1 MPNKRA
7 VIFFLLL
14 ILTLFIYSKQILA
27 ANTVITVAP
36 IKDTVAPLQNAVFS
50 VTIQNNEDRDLTFNF
65 KYLDIY
71 WELKINPDPVLVPRG
86 TTKSVELTLVPQKEE
101 KPSVA
106 NIIIE
111 STDKTVRSEQLLKL
125 TLLKYNELI
134 DQSSDNLQIPEPVDP
149 RKQTVLRLKLVN
161 LRDIALSDLNLEIKS
176 EFFEQKRVLSLAPYE
191 TKTEEF
197 IIDFDEF
204 VKFGNYPVDIEVT
217 QSQKILLAFTRDMRI
232 GNYPKLGETISPESG
247 FFYTKIEVQKVNE
260 GNSNSIEKYQKTF
273 SWWQKLFT
281 DTTPKPT
288 SIVKDQQGYVYTWEF
303 ELSPKE
309 RYDITIVTSYRGFF
323 WSVVAILVLAFVV
336 YYITKR
342 DISIKKRIVSIRKEQ
357 DGTSSVKVLIVV
369 KNKSMATLR
378 NIKVL
383 DRVPSTVDLPTEF
396 GTMHPKVNK
405 AQRGAE
411 LIWEIIALGRG
422 EERIFTYKVRSKF
435 KVIGSQTL
443 PVAIAKYLKGGR
455 TLIVTSNPTKLLS
468 S

>member
-1 MPNKRA
+1 MRNKRGMF
-7 VIFFLLL
+7 FFLLL
-14 ILTLFIYSKQILA
+14 ILTLFIYSKSILA
-27 ANTVITVAP
+27 ANTIITVTP
-36 IKDTVAPLQNAVFS
+36 LKDTVAPLQNAIFS

-71 WELKINPDPVLVPRG
+71 WELRTNPDPVLVPKS
-86 TTKSVELTLVPQKEE
+86 TTRSIELTLIPQKED

-111 STDKTVRSEQLLKL
+111 STDKTVRSEHLLRL
-125 TLLKYNELI
+125 TLLKYNELL

-149 RKQTVLRLKLVN
+149 RKQTVIRLKLVN
-161 LRDIALSDLNLEIKS
+161 LRDVALPDLNLEIHS

-217 QSQKILLAFTRDMRI
+217 QNQKILLAFTRDMRI

-247 FFYTKIEVQKVNE
+247 FLYTKIEVQKVNE

-281 DTTPKPT
+281 DATPNPT
-288 SIVKDQQGYVYTWEF
+288 SIIRDGQGYVYTWEF

-309 RYDITIVTSYRGFF
+309 TYNITIVTSYRGFF
-323 WSVVAILVLAFVV
+323 WTTIAILVLVFII

-342 DISIKKRIVSIRKEQ
+342 DISIRKRIVSIKKEQ
-357 DGTSSVKVLIVV
+357 DGTSSVKVMIVV
-369 KNKSMATLR
+369 KNKSMSTIR

-383 DRVPSTVDLPTEF
+383 DRVPSTVDMPAEF

-405 AQRGAE
+405 YPRGAE
-411 LIWEIIALGRG
+411 LIWEIIALSRG

-443 PVAIAKYLKGGR
+443 PVAIAKYIRGAR